1 MSHPLLDRLSEP
13 KVRWWIAGGVAV
25 LALTLGGFALTNRG
39 AADAESAT
47 GPALNIAVVPPVE
60 REVQPGDVMDVGAL
74 NNGFDGR
81 MPEPVPSEQPDFYA
95 EQPAYVEDDWR
106 ADDREPPEYN
116 DRGYDDR
123 PRYEDPAPRQDD
135 RRDDYQHRPL
145 AFGFDAPRPDWRAER
160 EARRAAM
167 EARMEARARDD
178 ADRRVYS
185 SSGGRLSRESEF
197 Y

>member
-39 AADAESAT
+39 SADAEAT
-47 GPALNIAVVPPVE
+47 SGPALNIAVVPPVE
-60 REVQPGDVMDVGAL
+60 RDFQPGDVMDVGAL

-81 MPEPVPSEQPDFYA
+81 MPEAVAAPSDNTDYDA

-106 ADDREPPEYN
+106 ADEREAP
-116 DRGYDDR
+116 RYDDR
-123 PRYEDPAPRQDD
+123 ARYEEPAPRQDD
-135 RRDDYQHRPL
+135 RRDDYQPRPL

-167 EARMEARARDD
+167 EARMEAHAREDH
-178 ADRRVYS
+178 DRRVYS
-185 SSGGRLSRESEF
+185 SSVGRLSRDSEF

>member
-13 KVRWWIAGGVAV
+13 NARWWMAGGVAV
-25 LALTLGGFALTNRG
+25 LALTIGGFALTNRG
-39 AADAESAT
+39 SADAEPAG
-47 GPALNIAVVPPVE
+47 GPALNIAVVPPPE
-60 REVQPGDVMDVGAL
+60 REFQPGDVMDVGAL
-74 NNGFDGR
+74 NNGFDGQ
-81 MPEPVPSEQPDFYA
+81 MPAAVATSSADADYYA

-106 ADDREPPEYN
+106 ADDREPPRYN
-116 DRGYDDR
+116 DRSYDDR
-123 PRYEDPAPRQDD
+123 ARYDEPAPRQDD
-135 RRDDYQHRPL
+135 RRDDYQPRPL

-167 EARMEARARDD
+167 EARARED

-185 SSGGRLSRESEF
+185 SSGGRLSRDSEF